1 VKRRFFL
8 FAAPAIVAAPSLMRV
23 SSAAASALSLFPETR
38 IFSAAIDFG
47 PHSLLTDD
55 IIMKEALLHLENSLV
70 MSKLMNRDYEASAP
84 GKIMLRRP
92 IRALHN
98 P

>member
-1 VKRRFFL
+1 MKRRFFL

-23 SSAAASALSLFPETR
+23 STLPAALSLFPETR
-38 IFSAAIDFG
+38 IFSAAVDFG
-47 PHSLLTDD
+47 PYSLLTDD